1 MIVYLKKILVSLLVL
16 FSVGCDSG
24 NNSLGHSEVTNNDI
38 PKFSIVEMINENSIL
53 IGSTFYEISDKTKLK
68 TADNQYLKFDEIKP
82 GDLVTFEHE
91 GIIMESFPGQGFAT
105 KVVLQN
111 DDESK
116 RVSHSLKHFI
126 NNQQTGNILSIS
138 ILKLTEQA
146 ITLHFNEWEIHGKKY
161 EAEIDRKTN
170 EFTVKEIPN
179 EEALAQERLNQ
190 AMRAAHPEGTISG
203 HITEIYEDGFRVNMV
218 DFTFSEDAQ
227 LKNDLGTMLDKAQFK
242 IGSFVTVD
250 YDIIDSST
258 TVNTGVLSVMTL
270 ITKEENPQVRSWIE
284 SIIEGDLYKEPAI
297 MQNYSHIEPKYYS
310 IIIADLKDDT
320 WDTFELKY
328 DIETDTYTTT
338 RIKN

>member
-1 MIVYLKKILVSLLVL
+1 MTVYPKRILVLLLML
-16 FSVGCDSG
+16 FLVGCSSG
-24 NNSLGHSEVTNNDI
+24 NTSLGHSEVTINDI
-38 PKFSIVEMINENSIL
+38 TEFSIVEMIHENSVL
-53 IGSTFYEISDKTKLK
+53 IGNTFYTIGDETKLK
-68 TADNQYLKFDEIKP
+68 TADNRELKFDEIRP
-82 GDLVTFEHE
+82 GDLITFEDD
-91 GIIMESFPGQGFAT
+91 GKIMTSFPGQGFAT
-105 KVVLQN
+105 KVILHN

-116 RVSHSLKHFI
+116 KVSNSLKHFI

-146 ITLHFNEWEIHGKKY
+146 ITLNFNEWETQGKKY

-190 AMRAAHPEGTISG
+190 AMKAAHPEGTTSG

-227 LKNDLGTMLDKAQFK
+227 LKNDLGTMLDKEQFK

-250 YDIIDSST
+250 YDKIDSST

-270 ITKEENPQVRSWIE
+270 LTKEENPQVRSWIE
-284 SIIEGDLYKEPAI
+284 SIIEGDLYEEPAI

-338 RIKN
+338 RIKH

>member
-1 MIVYLKKILVSLLVL
+1 MTNYPKRILVVLLVL
-16 FSVGCDSG
+16 FSVGCGSG
-24 NNSLGHSEVTNNDI
+24 NTNLGYSEVTIHDI
-38 PKFSIVEMINENSIL
+38 TEFFIVEMIHENSIL
-53 IGSTFYEISDKTKLK
+53 IGNTFYKIGDETKLI
-68 TADNQYLKFDEIKP
+68 TADNRELKFEEIKP
-82 GDLVTFEHE
+82 GDLVAFEDK
-91 GIIMESFPGQGFAT
+91 GYILESFPSQGFAT

-116 RVSHSLKHFI
+116 RVSNSLRHFI

-138 ILKLTEQA
+138 ILKLTEQE
-146 ITLHFNEWEIHGKKY
+146 ITLNFNEREIHGKKY

-179 EEALAQERLNQ
+179 EEALEQDRLNQ
-190 AMRAAHPEGTISG
+190 AMKAAHPEGITSG

-227 LKNDLGTMLDKAQFK
+227 LKNDLGTLLDREQFK

-250 YDIIDSST
+250 YDKIDAST

-284 SIIEGDLYKEPAI
+284 SIIEGDSYEEPAI

-328 DIETDTYTTT
+328 DIETNEYSTT

>member
-1 MIVYLKKILVSLLVL
+1 MTNYPKRLLVVLLVL

-24 NNSLGHSEVTNNDI
+24 NTNLGYSEVTIHDI
-38 PKFSIVEMINENSIL
+38 TEFFIVEMIHENSIL
-53 IGSTFYEISDKTKLK
+53 IGNTFYKISDETKLI
-68 TADNQYLKFDEIKP
+68 TADNRELKFEEIKP
-82 GDLVTFEHE
+82 GDLVTFEDS
-91 GIIMESFPGQGFAT
+91 GYIMESFPSQGIAT

-116 RVSHSLKHFI
+116 RVSNSLRHFI

-138 ILKLTEQA
+138 ILKLTEQE
-146 ITLHFNEWEIHGKKY
+146 ITLNFNEWEIHGKKY

-179 EEALAQERLNQ
+179 EEALAQERLSQ
-190 AMRAAHPEGTISG
+190 AMKDAHPEGTTSG

-218 DFTFSEDAQ
+218 DFTFSKDAQ
-227 LKNDLGTMLDKAQFK
+227 LKNDLGTMLDREHFK

-250 YDIIDSST
+250 YDKIDAST

-284 SIIEGDLYKEPAI
+284 SVIEGDLYEEPAI

-328 DIETDTYTTT
+328 DIETNAYSTT